1 MPVCSRPV
9 FETAVRVAKRAS
21 AAALAAAVLSGSAAL
36 ATPALAT
43 PALATPALAAPVQPA
58 AAASNVLNDSNR
70 AQVQQVFD
78 GINAF
83 RKSKGLK
90 PVRFYVNAAKVSQG
104 WSTTMANTGVFKHN
118 PGYTKDPRITG
129 WNGAGEIIAARSDR
143 NGQGLVD
150 QWIKSP
156 GHNAIMSDP
165 NYTVIGVGIAFSDE
179 RGGRYEMYGT
189 ANFFRYSSEPAGTYS
204 SPSAYYAGLAAPAP
218 APAPSVQ
225 PIAQCTPVAG
235 APAAGRDL
243 SRASI
248 KSAADYVAADSA
260 GRLWRYPEKSGR
272 ALGSRVL
279 IGSSGWQH
287 ARSTSVTDWNND
299 GYLDIVAHWSDGKVR
314 VYKGKA
320 TGGFS
325 TWFSAGSIA
334 ASSTVIADRLCA
346 NNPFPGLV
354 AKDAGGSLSL
364 YQNLKGAAFHAAPNK
379 FNTGWGNYGIA
390 LTDFDQDGRKDILGA
405 NRTSGVLKL
414 YRTNGK
420 GALIPETRPTIGR
433 SGWSTAA
440 TFTDAPGFGT
450 GSANGMTVKFRNG
463 IVRYYE
469 LPGGQ
474 VGTAKQIGTGFGTY
488 NTFS

>member
-1 MPVCSRPV
+1 MPVSSRPV
-9 FETAVRVAKRAS
+9 FKTAARIATQAS
-21 AAALAAAVLSGSAAL
+21 AAAIAAAVLAGSAAL
-36 ATPALAT
+36 AAPANAAPAT
-43 PALATPALAAPVQPA
+43 ATPALAAPVQPA

-90 PVRFYVNAAKVSQG
+90 PVRFYVNAAKVSQD
-104 WSTTMANTGVFKHN
+104 WSTRMANTGVFEHN
-118 PGYTKDPRITG
+118 PDYGYDPRVAGRTA
-129 WNGAGEIIAARSDR
+129 WGEIIAARDDR
-143 NGQGLVD
+143 RGQGLVQ
-150 QWIKSP
+150 QWIDSP
-156 GHNAIMSDP
+156 PHNKIMSDP

-189 ANFFRYSSEPAGTYS
+189 ANFFRYSSEPTGTYS
-204 SPSAYYAGLAAPAP
+204 SPNAYYATLAAPAP
-218 APAPSVQ
+218 AVQ
-225 PIAQCTPVAG
+225 PIAQCTAVAG
-235 APAAGRDL
+235 TPATGRDL

-260 GRLWRYPEKSGR
+260 GRLWRYPEKSHR

-279 IGSSGWQH
+279 IGSGGWQH

-334 ASSTVIADRLCA
+334 ASSTVIADRLCT

-354 AKDAGGSLSL
+354 VKDAGGNLSL

-440 TFTDAPGFGT
+440 TFTDAPGFGA

-463 IVRYYE
+463 TVRYYE
-469 LPGGQ
+469 LPAGR